1 DNFEISV
8 SEDGNTFTKVYA
20 GPLKDEVWVSPTP
33 AKAYNFVFGKSVYTE
48 LSVNELRAIGVAA
61 SSIKPSTPEFSVA
74 AGQYTGTQLVELS
87 TATDEALIHYTTDG
101 SDPTTASALYEGPI
115 TVDKSMTI
123 KAITVLNNAVSEIAS
138 AAYEI
143 IPTGLAEVNSEVAV
157 YPTVVSRNGH
167 LTIKAAAD
175 ANVQVLNMQGQ
186 LIKTFVPDDA
196 VYMLPMNEF
205 TPGCYMIVIT
215 DQTNLRRVSRIVVT
229 NN

>member
-1 DNFEISV
+1 
-8 SEDGNTFTKVYA
+8 
-20 GPLKDEVWVSPTP
+20 
-33 AKAYNFVFGKSVYTE
+33 
-48 LSVNELRAIGVAA
+48 
-61 SSIKPSTPEFSVA
+61 
-74 AGQYTGTQLVELS
+74 
-87 TATDEALIHYTTDG
+87 TTDG